1 MIYWGILKALTM
13 MRSIFVG
20 LLTLV
25 LFYGSG
31 SINANAQSDMPEIM
45 QDGSLKEQLDYIN
58 ERTRIYENYRA
69 IREDIFQKMRS
80 NTLDSLNTAKNT
92 ISGLEKTRSDLDG
105 QITSLNEQISSL
117 NKELSEAINNRD
129 SLMFFGISM
138 SKSAYNK
145 LLWSIIIGL
154 LVLTVIVFLMFK
166 RSFVVTRIAKTD
178 LEDIKKEFE
187 DFRKVAHEN
196 KEKLIVSHFNEIKK
210 LKEMGR

>member
-1 MIYWGILKALTM
+1 M

-92 ISGLEKTRSDLDG
+92 ISGLEKTRSDLDR
-105 QITSLNEQISSL
+105 QITSLNEQISSI

-166 RSFVVTRIAKTD
+166 RSFVVTKIAKTD